1 MINLHLLI
9 YLFITFSYNNKI
21 IGTKTKFLILDIL
34 DLQTEG
40 WGFKDQ
46 ENLGKK
52 DNNNSNISNGNAY
65 AYAYSNYNS
74 YANSNSNIKNNSR
87 KNSEISGRRKSS
99 INPKDVEYIKRSR
112 FNSMADELKT
122 SKIED
127 PTLILNELVKSLG
140 ADIEFYQCFKLTEE
154 EFVNKINK

>member
-1 MINLHLLI
+1 MLN
-9 YLFITFSYNNKI
+9 SYNNKT

-34 DLQTEG
+34 DLQAEG
-40 WGFKDQ
+40 WGLK
-46 ENLGKK
+46 EKK
-52 DNNNSNISNGNAY
+52 EITNYGSNRI
-65 AYAYSNYNS
+65 
-74 YANSNSNIKNNSR
+74 NSR
-87 KNSEISGRRKSS
+87 KNSEFTNRRKSS
-99 INPKDVEYIKRSR
+99 INPKDVEYIRRSR

-154 EFVNKINK
+154 EFVLFFINYNFVK

>member
-1 MINLHLLI
+1 
-9 YLFITFSYNNKI
+9 
-21 IGTKTKFLILDIL
+21 LDIL

-40 WGFKDQ
+40 WGIKDQ
-46 ENLGKK
+46 DNLRKK
-52 DNNNSNISNGNAY
+52 DNSNNNNNNNNNISNVNVNGNGY
-65 AYAYSNYNS
+65 AYI
-74 YANSNSNIKNNSR
+74 NSNSNVKTNSR

-99 INPKDVEYIKRSR
+99 INPKDVEYIRRSR

-154 EFVNKINK
+154 EFVI